1 MTNVRPALLGKLPN
15 GDGNGLSAITSA
27 MTKEPGRIR
36 VGIVLFDA
44 DRLVEKTDDGDHEI
58 RARIRRIEV
67 ITDPEDAGVMERIL
81 MRQFER
87 RTGQTTLPFELEQ
100 DIREAFTGADD
111 AEPDDDPSHGA
122 AQRIVEF
129 EAERR
134 IVDGLDDAE
143 PEATTEPT
151 VPAAVFRSVD
161 ADDDLEAGEPDE
173 DPEDEDDDDPDEPS

>member
-1 MTNVRPALLGKLPN
+1 MTNIRPALLGKLPN
-15 GDGNGLSAITSA
+15 GDANGLASATSA
-27 MTKEPGRIR
+27 MSREPGRIR

-100 DIREAFTGADD
+100 DIREAFTSAAADEPDDESPDD
-111 AEPDDDPSHGA
+111 AEPDAGTTASTDMPA
-122 AQRIVEF
+122 A
-129 EAERR
+129 
-134 IVDGLDDAE
+134 
-143 PEATTEPT
+143 EPT

-173 DPEDEDDDDPDEPS
+173 DPEDEDEPDLDNVG

>member
-100 DIREAFTGADD
+100 DIREAFTGGTDDEVPDIDD
-111 AEPDDDPSHGA
+111 ATPLDEADEESDANTGA
-122 AQRIVEF
+122 
-129 EAERR
+129 
-134 IVDGLDDAE
+134 
-143 PEATTEPT
+143 PEPT

-173 DPEDEDDDDPDEPS
+173 DPEDEDDPDEPS